1 MTTVMRVRTETRAK
15 RRRAPSVVP
24 LVVGV
29 VIVRPVVV
37 IPLVVVILSDRCR
50 LRRHDPGLVT
60 AAALRVLPG
69 AAARSVGASRRIT
82 GLWSAG
88 AGAPGDASDPAT
100 YAVTG
105 TTTARRRSTLVTCP
119 MGAMVQSR
127 RGGSVRRG

>member
-69 AAARSVGASRRIT
+69 AAVRSVRVGPR
-82 GLWSAG
+82 SAG
-88 AGAPGDASDPAT
+88 RSSAGRGSGRVGGGRVGGGVAQDH
-100 YAVTG
+100 G
-105 TTTARRRSTLVTCP
+105 TVVGRCRR
-119 MGAMVQSR
+119 
-127 RGGSVRRG
+127 